1 MIIQAVDMT
10 GIWISFSS
18 YAFMDFSGG
27 DIRMLQELEGLNVI
41 GWFAPDDGAALLS
54 LLGSATFKVLLSNQE
69 LGLVYSKNHVNSCK
83 NWIMLHL
90 GS

>member
-1 MIIQAVDMT
+1 
-10 GIWISFSS
+10 
-18 YAFMDFSGG
+18 
-27 DIRMLQELEGLNVI
+27 MLQELEGLNVI
-41 GWFAPDDGAALLS
+41 RWFARDDGAALLS

-69 LGLVYSKNHVNSCK
+69 LGLVYSKNHVNPCK